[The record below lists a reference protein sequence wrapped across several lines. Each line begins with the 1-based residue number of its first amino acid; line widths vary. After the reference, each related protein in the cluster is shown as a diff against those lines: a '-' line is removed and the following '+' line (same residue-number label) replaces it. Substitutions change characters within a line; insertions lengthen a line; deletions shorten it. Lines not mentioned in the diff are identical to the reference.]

1 MNQTDKFMKKIE
13 KKERIAEK
21 INDYEKAYDDI
32 MKIICNLCPEC
43 TAECP
48 FKRKVWDFVKGV
60 AEYE

>member
-1 MNQTDKFMKKIE
+1 MNE
-13 KKERIAEK
+13 KVEKEERIANK
-21 INDYEKAYDDI
+21 INDYERAYDDI

-43 TAECP
+43 TTECP